1 MRVIPSHKSN
11 RISTGIEGLDRMLEG
26 GLMAGRIY
34 MLSGDSGS
42 GRSTI
47 CGHFL
52 MDGVKKGEDVLYVT
66 IDSPPGD
73 LSANLSSF
81 NWDAGKIIIL
91 NAHPRVREYKV
102 RGSLLEVTSQRSVGS
117 LKDMDDKDRPV
128 QPGTSADLSLPTLQ
142 LMLKKEFEAKSYQ
155 RLVIDSIISLKLLGA
170 QDVQWELGINS
181 IIRLLMEEGVTSLI
195 VSDNHKRDEPLRP
208 EFLMSHGILRT
219 HRFIVNGKVHRGIYV
234 EKMRGSAHDLQ
245 IRPLDITHKGV
256 EVNSAKALMPEVLS
270 QLSTRYPM
278 P

>member
-1 MRVIPSHKSN
+1 MLSSQKVKRV
-11 RISTGIEGLDRMLEG
+11 STGIDGLDKMLEG
-26 GLMAGRIY
+26 GLVASRIY
-34 MLSGDSGS
+34 MLSGDAGS

-66 IDSPPGD
+66 VDSPPAD

-117 LKDMDDKDRPV
+117 LKDMDDNRDKPV
-128 QPGTSADLSLPTLQ
+128 QPGSSADLSLPTLQ
-142 LMLKKEFEAKSYQ
+142 LMLKKEFESMSYQ

-170 QDVQWELGINS
+170 QDIQWELGINS
-181 IIRLLMEEGVTSLI
+181 ILRLLMEEGVTTLM
-195 VSDNHKRDEPLRP
+195 VTDNHRRDEPLRP
-208 EFLMSHGILRT
+208 EFLMAHGIIKT
-219 HRFIVNGKVHRGIYV
+219 HRIVVNGKVYRGIYV
-234 EKMRGSAHDLQ
+234 EKMRGSSHDQQ
-245 IRPLDITHKGV
+245 IRPLDITERGV
-256 EVNSAKALMPEVLS
+256 EVNSSKALMPEVLS
-270 QLSTRYPM
+270 QLSSKYPM
-278 P
+278 S